1 MQAKLLKAYS
11 IRLSLVKKII
21 VLRDR
26 VKIDYLNIS
35 ASILEPLYSLL
46 IEKEKQGYSTRLELF
61 PIVVGLCKQYFTSAT
76 AIQMI
81 AAKEA
86 MLTQSKLIVELCCQI
101 LAPYY
106 LKIKKNAKLN
116 EILLNRND
124 FLFNAIM
131 QNQHNQQ
138 FDVQTLNLLHL
149 FYIHLSKEDILF
161 LNTIKTRYV
170 P

>member
-35 ASILEPLYSLL
+35 ASILEPFYSLL
-46 IEKEKQGYSTRLELF
+46 IEKEKQGYSPRLELF
-61 PIVVGLCKQYFTSAT
+61 AIVVSLCKQYCSSAT
-76 AIQMI
+76 PIQMI
-81 AAKEA
+81 TAKEA
-86 MLTQSKLIVELCCQI
+86 MLTQSKLIIDLCFQI

-106 LKIKKNAKLN
+106 MKLKRNTKLN
-116 EILLNRND
+116 ELLVNRND

-138 FDVQTLNLLHL
+138 YDIQTLNLLHL

-161 LNTIKTRYV
+161 LNSIKIR
-170 P
+170 